1 MIPRLKNEY
10 EKKIIDDLQKKFSMK
25 NKYMVPKFIKVVLNM
40 GLGLD
45 ANDKKKLQNCIEDM
59 SLISGQK
66 PIVTKFKKSISNFK
80 TRKGTTA
87 GVKVTLR
94 SNRMYEFIDRL
105 VNIALPR
112 IKDFQG
118 LSVNGFDTFGN
129 YSFGIKE
136 HIIFPEINFDKVDRI
151 RGMDITLVT
160 NSKNKKFTFALLESM
175 NFPFNKQKKN
185 KEINWGTMAKTS
197 SIQRNLKRIRLAK
210 KFLKKRENLKKII
223 KNRKLPLEDRFAAQL
238 KLAKIPRN
246 SSKTRIRNR
255 CEITGRPHGFYRKL
269 KISRIAL
276 RDLASKG
283 KIPGMT
289 KSSW

>member
-1 MIPRLKNEY
+1 MIPRLKEQYN
-10 EKKIIDDLQKKFSMK
+10 KKIVVDLQKKFSMK
-25 NKYMVPKFIKVVLNM
+25 NKLMVPRIKKVVLNM
-40 GLGLD
+40 GLGPD
-45 ANDKKKLQNCIEDM
+45 SNDKKIVQNCIEDIT
-59 SLISGQK
+59 LISGQRAV
-66 PIVTKFKKSISNFK
+66 ITKFKKSISNFK

-87 GVKVTLR
+87 GIKVTLR
-94 SNRMYEFIDRL
+94 SNKMYEFIDRL

-112 IKDFQG
+112 IKDFEG
-118 LSVNGFDTFGN
+118 LNVNGFDNFGN

-160 NSKNKKFTFALLESM
+160 TGKDKKAAFALLEAM
-175 NFPFNKQKKN
+175 NFPFSKKINK
-185 KEINWGTMAKTS
+185 KEINWGNMAKTS
-197 SIQRNLKRIRLAK
+197 SIQRNLKRIKLVK

-223 KNRKLPLEDRFAAQL
+223 KNKKLPLDERFAAQL

-246 SSKTRIRNR
+246 SAKVRIRNR
-255 CEITGRPHGFYRKL
+255 CEITGRPHGVYRKL